1 MALSPLCCLVAVA
14 TVLLVQPA
22 VLTHKMS
29 VCTVL
34 DQLPHLQ
41 VRMGE
46 GGLGWSGYWIN
57 NRR

>member
-41 VRMGE
+41 VRMGKVAWV
-46 GGLGWSGYWIN
+46 GLGTG
-57 NRR
+57 